1 MKRLLY
7 HSFFAVMASVIL
19 SSLAPGS
26 AAAQT
31 KHTSTG
37 TVKIVIE
44 GTSNIHDW
52 DMKSDKGT
60 FSGTFDVNTSGLP
73 TGLSALSFSLPAQ
86 SLKSEHTAMDK
97 NTYKALNTSQ
107 YPAISFTSGAAI
119 IKQEG
124 AAGYTLTTKGQ
135 LTISGTTRDVLL
147 TANGVVN
154 PDRSITYSGQYRLKM
169 TDYKVEPPSI
179 MFGAIKTGD
188 DIVVKFSLVLKTI

>member
-7 HSFFAVMASVIL
+7 NASIAVIAGML
-19 SSLAPGS
+19 LTSLAPGT

-37 TVKIVIE
+37 TVKIIIE
-44 GTSNIHDW
+44 GTSNLHDW

-60 FSGTFDVNTSGLP
+60 FSGVVDLNASGVL

-97 NTYKALNTSQ
+97 NTYKALNTTDF
-107 YPAISFTSGAAI
+107 PAISFTAGAASV
-119 IKQEG
+119 KQDG
-124 AAGYTLTTKGQ
+124 PSGYTLTTKGQ
-135 LTISGTTRDVLL
+135 LTISGTTRDVFL
-147 TANGVVN
+147 TASGVVN
-154 PDRSITYSGQYRLKM
+154 PDKSITYSGQYRLKM
-169 TDYKVEPPSI
+169 TDYKVQPPSI

>member
-1 MKRLLY
+1 MKPRILHTSITVIAAAMLGLLY
-7 HSFFAVMASVIL
+7 IPSM
-19 SSLAPGS
+19 
-26 AAAQT
+26 AQT

-37 TVKIVIE
+37 SVKIVIE
-44 GTSNIHDW
+44 GTSNLHDW
-52 DMKSDKGT
+52 NMQSDKGT
-60 FSGTFDVNTSGLP
+60 FSGVFDLNATGSP
-73 TGLSALSFSLPAQ
+73 TGMTALNFSVPAQ

-97 NTYKALNTSQ
+97 NTYKALNSSHF
-107 YPAISFTSGAAI
+107 PAISFTSGAAT

-124 AAGYTLTTKGQ
+124 ASGYTLTTKGQ

-147 TANGVVN
+147 TVNGVVN
-154 PDRSITYSGQYRLKM
+154 PDKSVTYTGQYKLKM